1 MLQFLNVTKWYGYKR
16 ALENVSCNF
25 EKGKIYALVGQNGSG
40 KSTLMKAAAGLVK
53 PGAGKILFNDQP
65 IGRYSK
71 SKIAY
76 MSTEPFY
83 FDYMKIKDVCT
94 FYQDFYDD
102 FQAERFLELVKF
114 MNLQLD
120 MKVRAL
126 SSGMMA
132 KLKIIATLSR
142 KAEVYMLDEPLNGID
157 LIGREQIIYA
167 ILQAASPDNTMII
180 SSHLLDEL
188 EPIVNHMVMMHEG
201 VIILQ
206 GDADTLRQE
215 KGKSLVDIYKEM
227 FGYGT
232 AYQTQNWGYRAW

>member
-25 EKGKIYALVGQNGSG
+25 EKGKVYALVGQNGSG

-53 PGAGKILFNDQP
+53 PNAGKILYNEQP

-83 FDYMKIKDVCT
+83 FDYMKIKDVCS

-102 FQAERFLELVKF
+102 FHAERFVELIKF

-120 MKVRAL
+120 MKVRTL

-132 KLKIIATLSR
+132 KLKIVATLSR

-157 LIGREQIIYA
+157 LIGREQIIHT
-167 ILQAASPDNTMII
+167 ILQTVSPDCAMII

-188 EPIVNHMVMMHEG
+188 EPIVNYIVMMNEG
-201 VIILQ
+201 IIALQ
-206 GDADTLRQE
+206 GDAETLRQQH
-215 KGKSLVDIYKEM
+215 GKSLVEIYKDM
-227 FGYGT
+227 FRYSNTYQSQNGGYP
-232 AYQTQNWGYRAW
+232 QW

>member
-53 PGAGKILFNDQP
+53 PGAGKILLDDQP
-65 IGRYSK
+65 IGRQTK

-76 MSTEPFY
+76 MPTEPFY
-83 FDYMKIKDVCT
+83 FDYMKIKDVCS

-102 FQAERFLELVKF
+102 FHPERFLELLQF

-120 MKVRAL
+120 MPIRAL
-126 SSGMMA
+126 SSGMAA
-132 KLKIIATLSR
+132 KLKIAATLSR
-142 KAEVYMLDEPLNGID
+142 KADVYMLDEPLNGID
-157 LIGREQIIYA
+157 LIGREQIIHA
-167 ILQAASPDNTMII
+167 IIQASSPENTMII

-188 EPIVNHMVMMHEG
+188 EPIINYIVMMNEG

-206 GDADTLRQE
+206 GEAESLRQE
-215 KGKSLVDIYKEM
+215 KGKSLVELYKEM
-227 FGYGT
+227 FSYSNV
-232 AYQTQNWGYRAW
+232 YQTQNWGYRPW